1 MTQFPEMSGNY
12 LTPHN
17 HKAKAYHLHTGR
29 QLTGNAKSLRET
41 WIFDLIF
48 CCYATASTLIY
59 QTVPSTNRVV
69 VGRLSPMPIAFAI
82 LAYFGLEVMEVELW
96 FRSVTCNAVVG
107 NSVSA
112 SRSRFFKGKGA
123 ISW

>member
-59 QTVPSTNRVV
+59 QTVPAPIVSWWAGSRQCQ
-69 VGRLSPMPIAFAI
+69 SPSP
-82 LAYFGLEVMEVELW
+82 
-96 FRSVTCNAVVG
+96 S
-107 NSVSA
+107 
-112 SRSRFFKGKGA
+112 
-123 ISW
+123 